1 MNNSDLCWMS
11 AAELANAIA
20 KKKVSPVEV
29 VDSALGPIGRYS
41 RPEEQGWPLVLMC
54 SPRMS
59 YVTGEVLWTDG
70 GFFGAVATGRQQTV
84 MGPAAD
90 T

>member
-1 MNNSDLCWMS
+1 MMPAFHDLVGKD
-11 AAELANAIA
+11 L
-20 KKKVSPVEV
+20 

-41 RPEEQGWPLVLMC
+41 TAEEQAWPLVMLN

-70 GFFGAVATGRQQTV
+70 GFLGALTTGQLKAEWAQNLS
-84 MGPAAD
+84 GL
-90 T
+90 